1 MERQRGGR
9 ANSKTG
15 LLTEHT
21 AIAPEDRKIII
32 LVQALKKKKSSK
44 SVYPVDSSQAPNIK
58 KYSRIENVLLF
69 EVG

>member
-32 LVQALKKKKSSK
+32 LVQALKKRNH
-44 SVYPVDSSQAPNIK
+44 QNRFTQLI
-58 KYSRIENVLLF
+58 VLRHQT
-69 EVG
+69 